1 MATRRSD
8 EPSSQGTK
16 KTPKGGNYISEWFGY
31 RIFPAVSDAP
41 AMVAVQRE
49 RRCPF
54 LSASTGEF
62 RECIKAETSKGVC
75 SISTIT
81 ATRQDDWL
89 VCPYR
94 AVQPDLLEA
103 AARRLFDVAPGMTVL
118 IASAPSLE
126 KTEVRAGIKGA
137 LKSDQRAFVFF
148 QDKLGGE
155 ISLPRTDRSPELA
168 FDITLV
174 EIKQEGDE
182 LHIGQYGILE
192 VQTMDFHGTYRHAV
206 QNLTDALRL
215 HDIGFPAEVSRN
227 HQWLSDNMEG
237 PNIANVFKRT
247 FYQMAFKFQMGLDK
261 ACAGCVLA
269 ISESVW
275 LSWQRH
281 LGAPSLTPAEDGSF
295 LLRKPRPQLPP
306 AIGPEVPASSRIEL
320 SQPTGELASPAWI
333 YVFEFDT
340 GSDVSPNRLAITKQI
355 LTDAHSL
362 AYFALDVA
370 PTAAVASAAEV
381 IRVSLIRKLSK
392 LWPLVVS

>member
-1 MATRRSD
+1 MATRRTD
-8 EPSSQGTK
+8 LPSSEGAK
-16 KTPKGGNYISEWFGY
+16 KDPKGGNYISEWFGY
-31 RIFPAVSDAP
+31 RVFPAVSDA
-41 AMVAVQRE
+41 ADMVSVQRS
-49 RRCPF
+49 RQCPF

-75 SISTIT
+75 SISTVT
-81 ATRQDDWL
+81 ATRRDDWL

-103 AARRLFDVAPGMTVL
+103 AARRLFDVAPGIPIL

-126 KTEVRAGIKGA
+126 KSEVRTGIESA
-137 LKSDQRAFVFF
+137 LQSGERAFVFF

-174 EIKQEGDE
+174 EIMQHGDE

-215 HDIGFPAEVSRN
+215 HDSGFPAEVARN
-227 HQWLSDNMEG
+227 RQWLSDHMEG
-237 PNIANVFKRT
+237 PNLSNVFKRT

-261 ACAGCVLA
+261 SCAGCVLA

-281 LGAPSLTPAEDGSF
+281 LGAPHLAPTEDGSF
-295 LLRKPRPQLPP
+295 LLRKPRPESPP
-306 AIGPEVPASSRIEL
+306 PVGPEVSASPLVEV

-340 GSDVSPNRLAITKQI
+340 ASNVSPNRLAITKQI

-370 PTAAVASAAEV
+370 PTAAVASAADV
-381 IRVSLIRKLSK
+381 IRASLIRKLSR
-392 LWPLVVS
+392 LWPLFVA

>member
-1 MATRRSD
+1 MAIRRTD
-8 EPSSQGTK
+8 GPNAEAAK
-16 KTPKGGNYISEWFGY
+16 KESKGGNYISEWFGY
-31 RIFPAVSDAP
+31 RVFPAVSDA
-41 AMVAVQRE
+41 AEMVSVQRE

-75 SISTIT
+75 CISTVS

-103 AARRLFDVAPGMTVL
+103 AARRLFDVESAVPIV

-126 KTEVRAGIKGA
+126 KSDVRAGIEAA

-174 EIKQEGDE
+174 EIKREGDE

-215 HDIGFPAEVSRN
+215 HDSGFPAEVARN
-227 HQWLSDNMEG
+227 QQWLSDHMEG
-237 PNIANVFKRT
+237 PNLSNVFKRT

-261 ACAGCVLA
+261 SCAGCVLA

-281 LGAPSLTPAEDGSF
+281 LGAPHLAPTADGAF
-295 LLRKPRPQLPP
+295 LLRKPRPESPP
-306 AIGPEVPASSRIEL
+306 PVGPEVSASPSVEVT
-320 SQPTGELASPAWI
+320 QPTGELASPAWI

-340 GSDVSPNRLAITKQI
+340 ASNVSPNRLAITKQI

-381 IRVSLIRKLSK
+381 IRASLIRKLSR
-392 LWPLVVS
+392 LWPLFVA